1 MNNSAN
7 EYGHVTN
14 FGSVRGNLA
23 RRMLVE
29 DDEGMSKETQ
39 IIIGVSVSLFIVIVC
54 CLVFYFMKQREQ
66 LERDEKR
73 KSSKASEREGQ
84 YKMKDS
90 KQDLQLN
97 QVEEK
102 NADNHQYMQIASP
115 VVSDGNQLQMD
126 RNLTSQ

>member
-14 FGSVRGNLA
+14 FGSVRGNSA

-54 CLVFYFMKQREQ
+54 CLVFYFMKQRE
-66 LERDEKR
+66 
-73 KSSKASEREGQ
+73 
-84 YKMKDS
+84 
-90 KQDLQLN
+90 
-97 QVEEK
+97 
-102 NADNHQYMQIASP
+102 
-115 VVSDGNQLQMD
+115 
-126 RNLTSQ
+126 